1 MSLSDEEDLKR
12 LVEAA
17 IWAPSAGN
25 YHAWGLVIVQR
36 KEEIEQIRAVST
48 GMTFLPTA
56 ILILCADDTRAHDKG
71 EQLKASAFSI
81 IDICI
86 CLMISSKPAKG
97 SNGVVCPD

>member
-56 ILILCADDTRAHDKG
+56 ILILCQGVK
-71 EQLKASAFSI
+71 SP
-81 IDICI
+81 
-86 CLMISSKPAKG
+86 ISSCLLFSLSPPA
-97 SNGVVCPD
+97 CF